1 MDVSSYP
8 EVVNQTKQL
17 MSKLDLNLY
26 PAILNYIKHLSERP
40 AFQKS
45 IGMRYASGQG
55 EGVMGGQKED

>member
-1 MDVSSYP
+1 
-8 EVVNQTKQL
+8 

-45 IGMRYASGQG
+45 IGTRYASGQG